1 MKFSRALLEESTVHP
16 LPTLFKLLELKP
28 VKKVNWFDDF
38 TFKFFPHFIVAGF
51 RVILENG

>member
-51 RVILENG
+51 RVILKNG